1 MRFMSMSEDAIG
13 AVQSV
18 SQSVDAIRESVQR
31 LEELLP
37 ERDDSAAVLGFIEDD
52 LREGLDA
59 LGDVEAHFTDIMD
72 ALRSP
77 RVTPVSLLEVSEDY
91 RVLKRIETLMLVVEQ
106 LRRRL
111 GQAAAQL
118 TQSHWA

>member
-1 MRFMSMSEDAIG
+1 MSMSQVSIG
-13 AVQSV
+13 AAGSV
-18 SQSVDAIRESVQR
+18 NQSVDAIRESVQR
-31 LEELLP
+31 LEALLP

-59 LGDVEAHFTDIMD
+59 LSDVEAHFTDIMD
-72 ALRSP
+72 ALRAP
-77 RVTPVSLLEVSEDY
+77 RVTPVRLLEVSEDY

-111 GQAAAQL
+111 GQAAGQL
-118 TQSHWA
+118 NQAHWA

>member
-1 MRFMSMSEDAIG
+1 MSEDAIG